1 MQKRTTN
8 NGYKKYL
15 IISFVLVI
23 FLLIMLI
30 VDKTGVRLVVPSE
43 NRPISF
49 CKDLQCEN
57 VQFKYFGIAILFSLI
72 CGFAELKKNKITT
85 KYKGIYQAALLGLKI
100 VCWYLAITAT
110 FVFLIGLSGGWV

>member
-72 CGFAELKKNKITT
+72 CGFAELKKIKLPPNIKVYI
-85 KYKGIYQAALLGLKI
+85 KPHCWALKLFAG
-100 VCWYLAITAT
+100 T
-110 FVFLIGLSGGWV
+110 